1 MSYVPLA
8 FRKLLLNNKLSIILI
23 TTMVLDVSVAL
34 LAVLERELP
43 RLMWIVG
50 SIIILIMVVLS
61 LSIFIKQ
68 IGIRE
73 TVQID
78 KLDPQLA

>member
-1 MSYVPLA
+1 
-8 FRKLLLNNKLSIILI
+8 
-23 TTMVLDVSVAL
+23 MVLGVSVAL

-73 TVQID
+73 IVQID
-78 KLDPQLA
+78 KLDPQ

>member
-8 FRKLLLNNKLSIILI
+8 FRKLLLNNKLSLILI
-23 TTMVLDVSVAL
+23 TTMVLGVSVAL